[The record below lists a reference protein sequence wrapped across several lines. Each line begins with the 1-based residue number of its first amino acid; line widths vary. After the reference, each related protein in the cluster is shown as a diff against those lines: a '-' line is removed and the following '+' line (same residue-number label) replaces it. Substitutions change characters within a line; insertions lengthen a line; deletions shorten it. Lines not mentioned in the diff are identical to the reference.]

1 MLFVFQAEKENQS
14 TEVEEKTCT
23 HIKCMQ
29 TVSEKAKSVVIL
41 CSFNLTRIKECN
53 AEHKY
58 NMSYKTWRA
67 AKLVQ
72 S

>member
-1 MLFVFQAEKENQS
+1 MWLVFQAEKENCL

-23 HIKCMQ
+23 QIKCMQ
-29 TVSEKAKSVVIL
+29 TLSEKAKSVVI

-58 NMSYKTWRA
+58 NMSYKTWMA